1 MFGQSGNLGIEM
13 MVARAENMGFFG
25 LIRLNFRRLRRSRPQ
40 EGASG
45 IPLGGLWS
53 VNIMKRSYP
62 NNHMVCDS
70 GPNPIMHTQPLDGN

>member
-40 EGASG
+40 KVLAG
-45 IPLGGLWS
+45 IPS
-53 VNIMKRSYP
+53 VAR
-62 NNHMVCDS
+62 
-70 GPNPIMHTQPLDGN
+70 GP